1 MKQILFSLASRRESQ
16 DWILA
21 FWNTP
26 TGGLKGWLRGQVTTR
41 RTQGA
46 EKALVPTWNDSVSKL
61 PGVGKETFN
70 KLKDLRSAGLAY
82 PLHDYRIATGDPSSQ
97 RSNWQELV

>member
-1 MKQILFSLASRRESQ
+1 M
-16 DWILA
+16 
-21 FWNTP
+21 
-26 TGGLKGWLRGQVTTR
+26 TTR

-70 KLKDLRSAGLAY
+70 KLKDLQGAGLTY
-82 PLHDYRIATGDPSSQ
+82 PLADYRIATGDSPCDSLAVALLWVPEQASARDTLTEFSPRRPSPRRQHQCS
-97 RSNWQELV
+97 LA

>member
-1 MKQILFSLASRRESQ
+1 MTHYCR
-16 DWILA
+16 
-21 FWNTP
+21 
-26 TGGLKGWLRGQVTTR
+26 QVTTR

-70 KLKDLRSAGLAY
+70 KLKDLRTAGLTY
-82 PLHDYRIATGDPSSQ
+82 PLADYRIATGDFLWESHTVTLLLMS
-97 RSNWQELV
+97 E